1 MRLRSSRFWIGGSA
15 VVLTALVWSSVGLLL
30 ADERTV
36 STTIPVFAHRWFIV
50 DLSYHRL
57 QDMMDDSSA
66 TRVYHEV
73 RVRAGTENTTTD
85 TYHQYADMTIPIWPL
100 LIGDDQ

>member
-15 VVLTALVWSSVGLLL
+15 VVLTTLVWSSVGLLL

-66 TRVYHEV
+66 TRVYHEF

-85 TYHQYADMTIPIWPL
+85 TYIQYADVTIPLWPL